1 MGAGFSLKK
10 LRDLLADH
18 ERALRDLTRVPY
30 EGPATPEVRAILIET
45 CKSAIEQIRQD
56 IAEEETN

>member
-1 MGAGFSLKK
+1 MKK

-30 EGPATPEVRAILIET
+30 EGPATPELRAILIET
-45 CKSAIEQIRQD
+45 CKSAIDQIRED
-56 IAEEETN
+56 IAEEEAH